1 MHCNVQCKSIIDPFQ
16 KINSASDTS
25 ESKKKPKTKNNKKK
39 KKSSFDINVP
49 FNAESHECLGILENK
64 DEQSSVLNHVYK
76 RNEQGRLDKGI
87 SPEPEHAW
95 KVERETQ
102 DPMSVS
108 LKLVKVK
115 DEAKLKLEG
124 RKIKVDKDP
133 PCTDGKTIEDQKNKM
148 TQERG
153 DVENKVQTSI
163 STTTKLATLKKQLME
178 KGKEF
183 DAHMNNVTE
192 MISRQ
197 ASSMT
202 GYITEMEENQNQI
215 NLNEKGM
222 GKLDLEI
229 KELQETVKKLQIR
242 KIGLQDDSQ
251 RCQEKVE
258 KIQRKKEGFEK
269 FMLKEKERAQEKELS
284 ITKEIKIIEEQIKT
298 LSCSDLAPD
307 TPDPPPET
315 SSKSAGAASGVKQ
328 LEEFLK
334 KSIKEKELGLEC
346 PVCLETADI
355 PIFCCTLQHP
365 ICSICR
371 PNVKDCPTCREPY
384 EVCMHLC
391 SISLQFI
398 VMNIGTSFETQ
409 IC

>member
-1 MHCNVQCKSIIDPFQ
+1 MN
-16 KINSASDTS
+16 
-25 ESKKKPKTKNNKKK
+25 
-39 KKSSFDINVP
+39 INVP
-49 FNAESHECLGILENK
+49 IDAENHECLRILENK
-64 DEQSSVLNHVYK
+64 DEPSSVLNQVDK
-76 RNEQGRLDKGI
+76 KNEQGTPDKEI
-87 SPEPEHAW
+87 SPEPEQVR

-102 DPMSVS
+102 DSMSVS
-108 LKLVKVK
+108 FKLVKVK
-115 DEAKLKLEG
+115 DESKLKIEG
-124 RKIKVDKDP
+124 RKIQVEKDP
-133 PCTDGKTIEDQKNKM
+133 PCADSKALEDKLNKT
-148 TQERG
+148 TQEQG
-153 DVENKVQTSI
+153 DFENKVVTSI
-163 STTTKLATLKKQLME
+163 STSKKLATLKKQLIE

-183 DAHMNNVTE
+183 DAHMNDVTE
-192 MISRQ
+192 MISKQ

-202 GYITEMEENQNQI
+202 EYITEMEENQNQI
-215 NLNEKGM
+215 NLNQKGM

-242 KIGLQDDSQ
+242 KIGLQDNSR

-284 ITKEIKIIEEQIKT
+284 ITKDIKIIEEQIKT
-298 LSCSDLAPD
+298 LSCSDLTPD
-307 TPDPPPET
+307 TPDPTPET

-334 KSIKEKELGLEC
+334 KSIQEKEIGLEC

-371 PNVKDCPTCREPY
+371 PKVKDCPSCREHY
-384 EVCMHLC
+384 EVCMYLF
-391 SISLQFI
+391 SI
-398 VMNIGTSFETQ
+398 
-409 IC
+409 